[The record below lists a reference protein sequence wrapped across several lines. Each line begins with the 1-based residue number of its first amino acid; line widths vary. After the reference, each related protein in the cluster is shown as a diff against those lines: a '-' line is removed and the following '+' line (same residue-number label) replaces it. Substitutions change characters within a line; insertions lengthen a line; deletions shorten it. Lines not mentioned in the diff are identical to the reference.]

1 MMKKLVT
8 FMLAVVM
15 VATLLPTQAFADDVI
30 KYDYVQSYKG
40 VYADVGYEK
49 RLEQNKKWLEIERTD
64 EYALDFYSIDFDYRN
79 RTLEVTGYVSDMDAV
94 VKEITAGITD
104 EYEKAK
110 AIAEWLSSNM
120 VYVKPTTPKE
130 IYAHL
135 PLWQYGACMGFAST
149 TSTFYRLAG
158 FPAKDVGG
166 VAYGSNNRWEG
177 HSWNHVFVNGRWV
190 YVDTTWGEF
199 DLPVEKWSHDHALGH
214 VEDFINLGDW
224 AGTLRV
230 LDIHTHQEL
239 MVVGPIPIGTPFSEV
254 FRQVPELANMKLS
267 VYPEGMYPV
276 RPTDKFSWMYSRL
289 FVKTYSVSFLSQ
301 LDNAYKS
308 LVPHFVREDEDG
320 GLYAYIAVPP
330 ESKLPQVKIPEK
342 AGYTFIGWRDFNN
355 SKAPIWNEYT
365 DKVTKDMTLIAVF
378 QKGTV
383 NYTVNFNTNGG
394 STVKAATV
402 KANTK
407 VAKPAN
413 PTKAGYNFTGW
424 YLDSAGTEPWDFNT
438 NIVRRN
444 TTLYAGWE
452 KVITANPTSSKVL
465 VNGKAVTFEAYTIN
479 GNNYFKLRDFAQ
491 AVNKTEKN
499 FEVKWDSENN
509 AINLI
514 SNTLYTP
521 VGGELAKGD
530 GKAKVANPTTSKI
543 YKDGK
548 EISLTAY
555 TINGNN
561 YFKLRDIAKAF
572 DIGVTWDGTTNTI
585 GIDTSVGYTEE

>member
-15 VATLLPTQAFADDVI
+15 VAALLPTQA
-30 KYDYVQSYKG
+30 
-40 VYADVGYEK
+40 YADEGYER

-79 RTLEVTGYVSDMDAV
+79 RTIEVTGYVSDMDAV

-120 VYVKPTTPKE
+120 VYVFPTTSE
-130 IYAHL
+130 EEYAHL
-135 PLWQYGACMGFAST
+135 PSWQYGTCARFAST
-149 TSTFYRLAG
+149 ASNFYRLAG
-158 FPAKDVGG
+158 FPAKTVIGEARGG
-166 VAYGSNNRWEG
+166 GSWDG
-177 HSWNHVFVNGRWV
+177 HAWNHVFVNGRWV

-199 DLPVEKWSHDHALGH
+199 DLPVEEWSYDHALGH
-214 VEDFINLGDW
+214 VEDFTNLGDW

-230 LDIHTHQEL
+230 LDSSTHEEL
-239 MVVGPIPIGTPFSEV
+239 MVVGPFPIGTPFSEV
-254 FRQVPELANMKLS
+254 FKQVPELANIKLS
-267 VYPEGMYPV
+267 VYPEGQYPV
-276 RPTDKFSWMYSRL
+276 RPTDKFSSMYRRL
-289 FVKTYSVSFLSQ
+289 FFKTHRVSFLIQ

-308 LVPHFVREDEDG
+308 LVPYHVREDEYGDPC
-320 GLYAYIAVPP
+320 AYVIVSEGA
-330 ESKLPQVKIPEK
+330 KLPQVKLPEK
-342 AGYTFIGWRDFNN
+342 AGYTFIGWRDYN
-355 SKAPIWNEYT
+355 SPGDPFVNEDT
-365 DKVTKDMTLIAVF
+365 DRVTKDMALIAVF

-383 NYTVNFNTNGG
+383 NYTVSFNTNGG
-394 STVKAATV
+394 SAVKAATV

-407 VAKPAN
+407 VTKPAN
-413 PTKAGYNFTGW
+413 PTKSGYKFTGW
-424 YLDSAGTEPWDFNT
+424 YLDKDCTEPWDFNT

-499 FEVKWDSENN
+499 FEVKWDSKNN

-514 SNTLYTP
+514 SNTPYTP

-530 GKAKVANPTTSKI
+530 GKAKVANPTTSRI

-572 DIGVTWDGTTNTI
+572 NIGVFWDGKTNTI
-585 GIDTSVGYTEE
+585 TIDTSRDYINE